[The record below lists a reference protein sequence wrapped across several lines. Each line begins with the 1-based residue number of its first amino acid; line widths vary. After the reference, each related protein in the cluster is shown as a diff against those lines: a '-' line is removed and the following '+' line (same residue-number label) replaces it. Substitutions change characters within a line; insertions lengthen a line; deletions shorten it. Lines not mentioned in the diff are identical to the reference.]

1 MRSQI
6 WHSSRSVPAP
16 SRAAAPLLTGIV
28 VASAIFIATAA
39 QVTYA
44 ADNPTEQGS
53 AGSETNTV
61 QVQPPE
67 SEFKSPNPPD
77 VDSSAAKEVDELYR
91 QLTGHDPNSPVAP
104 PPSTRSATDS
114 AAEMH

>member
-6 WHSSRSVPAP
+6 WYSSRSLPEAP
-16 SRAAAPLLTGIV
+16 RAAAPSLTSIF
-28 VASAIFIATAA
+28 VASAILIATSA

-44 ADNPTEQGS
+44 ADNPTEQEP
-53 AGSETNTV
+53 AGSRTNVV

-77 VDSSAAKEVDELYR
+77 VDPQAAKEVDELYR
-91 QLTGHDPNSPVAP
+91 QLTGKDPGSPDAP
-104 PPSTRSATDS
+104 PSSSRSS
-114 AAEMH
+114 EESH